1 MRLHLRRPWLAGLL
15 VGLPIAAVAL
25 LVVALL
31 PSLQELGPGVGP
43 AAALGIVVS
52 SAVMAELAAHRHVRP
67 WLAVVAWIGVA
78 HATATVIVAGLA
90 IAETEASTLAVTFGV
105 LFGLVLLLLMMAV
118 PWVVGG
124 IVWLLVVRR
133 ISPWD
138 PAADSAPGGPGQS
151 AGIAPA
157 EASTAEAT
165 TSGS

>member
-1 MRLHLRRPWLAGLL
+1 MRLHLARPWVAGLV

-25 LVVALL
+25 VVIALL

-43 AAALGIVVS
+43 AAAIGIVVS

-67 WLAVVAWIGVA
+67 RVAVVAWIGVA
-78 HATATVIVAGLA
+78 HATATIIVAGLA
-90 IAETEASTLAVTFGV
+90 IAQAEASTLAATFGV
-105 LFGLVLLLLMMAV
+105 LFGLALLLLTMAV

-124 IVWLLVVRR
+124 IVWLLLVRR

-138 PAADSAPGGPGQS
+138 VDVPAS
-151 AGIAPA
+151 AGPAQRGGSTPA

-165 TSGS
+165 TPGS

>member
-1 MRLHLRRPWLAGLL
+1 MRLHLARPWVAGLV

-25 LVVALL
+25 VVIALL

-43 AAALGIVVS
+43 AAAIGIVLS

-78 HATATVIVAGLA
+78 HAVATVVVAGLA
-90 IAETEASTLAVTFGV
+90 LAQAEASTLAATFGV
-105 LFGLVLLLLMMAV
+105 LFGLVLLLLTMAV

-124 IVWLLVVRR
+124 IVWLTLVRR

-138 PAADSAPGGPGQS
+138 TSAAAAPTRPAQGDGSTPAD
-151 AGIAPA
+151 
-157 EASTAEAT
+157 ASTAEAT
-165 TSGS
+165 TPGS